1 VIEVMPGLPEGVLG
15 VKAHGK
21 LESGDYA
28 DVLRPAIE
36 GALAAS
42 GQLRV
47 VLVFEDWDGI
57 TAGAVWQDIKL
68 GVEDFTKWKRLAL
81 VTDVDW
87 VRHATNLFGW
97 TIPGQVRT
105 FSGTEIDAAI
115 AWAAATD

>member
-1 VIEVMPGLPEGVLG
+1 MEIMEGLPDGVLG
-15 VKAHGK
+15 VRVHGK
-21 LESGDYA
+21 LDSGDYA
-28 DVLRPAIE
+28 EVLRPAIE
-36 GALAAS
+36 AAVAAS
-42 GQLRV
+42 GGLRV

-57 TAGAVWQDIKL
+57 TAGAVWQDVKL
-68 GVEDFTKWKRLAL
+68 GVEDFSKWKKLAL

-105 FSGTEIDAAI
+105 FGSDELDAAT

>member
-1 VIEVMPGLPEGVLG
+1 MIEIIDGLPTGVLG
-15 VKAHGK
+15 IRVHGK

-28 DVLRPAIE
+28 EVLRPAIE

-42 GQLRV
+42 GGLRV
-47 VLVFEDWDGI
+47 VLVFENWDGI
-57 TAGAVWQDIKL
+57 TAGAVWEDIKL

-105 FSGTEIDAAI
+105 FLPAELDEAT